1 MNAMPLS
8 LGSRT
13 VTPHGKPYVI
23 AEIGVNH
30 GGSLDLAKRLIE
42 LAHEGGADAAKF
54 QTYKAGTLAS
64 KHSPS
69 YWDTRKEPTRSQYEL
84 FKKYDAF
91 GPAEYQALAR
101 HCQSVGIDFVS
112 TPFDAAAV
120 DFLDPLMPF
129 YKIASADL
137 TNTPFLRQVAGKGK
151 PVLLST
157 GASTLGE
164 IDTAVAT
171 LRAAGCRELVLLHC
185 VLNYP
190 TPNEQAH
197 LRMLQGLKRA
207 YPELPLGYS
216 DHTLPDEA
224 MTALTTAHLL
234 GAVVIEKHFT
244 HDKTLPGNDHYHAMD
259 VLDLRRFVD
268 RMDLVHQ
275 LLGEGAH
282 KQPTPTEAP
291 ARANARRSIVLARD
305 VAAGSV
311 LTEADLTCK
320 RPGTG
325 VSPLHWDEV
334 IGRPVA
340 QALEADHVLQWHDLA
355 TTASAAVP
363 ALPSVPAVRLA
374 A

>member
-1 MNAMPLS
+1 MTAPS
-8 LGSRT
+8 VTLGSRT
-13 VTPHGKPYVI
+13 VTAAGRPYVI

-30 GGSLDLAKRLIE
+30 EGRLELARRLIDLAK
-42 LAHEGGADAAKF
+42 AGGADAAKF

-64 KHSPS
+64 RHSPS

-84 FKKYDAF
+84 FRKYDAF
-91 GPAEYQALAR
+91 GPAEYEALAR
-101 HCQSVGIDFVS
+101 HCQDVGIDFLS

-120 DFLDPLMPF
+120 DFLDPLMPLF
-129 YKIASADL
+129 KIASADL
-137 TNTPFLRQVAGKGK
+137 TNTPFLRQVAAKRK

-164 IDTAVAT
+164 IDQAVAT
-171 LRAAGCRELVLLHC
+171 LRGAGCRDLVLLHC

-190 TPNEQAH
+190 TPDAQAH
-197 LRMLQGLKRA
+197 LRMMQGLRRA
-207 YPELPLGYS
+207 YPELVLGYS

-234 GAVVIEKHFT
+234 GAAVIEKHFT

-259 VLDLRRFVD
+259 VHDLRRFVA
-268 RMDLVHQ
+268 RMDLVHT
-275 LLGEGAH
+275 LLGEGDH

-291 ARANARRSIVLARD
+291 ARANARRSIVLARPLR
-305 VAAGSV
+305 AGQPI
-311 LTEADLTCK
+311 TEADLTCK

-334 IGRPVA
+334 IGRRAVR
-340 QALEADHVLQWHDLA
+340 ALDADHVLQWDDLA
-355 TTASAAVP
+355 AAGA
-363 ALPSVPAVRLA
+363 ALSLA